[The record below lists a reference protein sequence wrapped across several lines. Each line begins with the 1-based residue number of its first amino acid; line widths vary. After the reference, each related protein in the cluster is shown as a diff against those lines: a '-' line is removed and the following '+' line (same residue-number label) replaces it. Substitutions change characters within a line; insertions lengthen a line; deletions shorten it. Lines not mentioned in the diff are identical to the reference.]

1 MALPANTGYLD
12 ESAGVVLPNNT
23 ATWATIGSS
32 TWDSWL
38 VWASAPADPMTYVSN
53 VVDLEQVRS
62 YTLKIVCD
70 ASGTVSYDVYTSNTG
85 LFEGEETVTNIA
97 AGSSGITSFNSRYY
111 AVAVNVSNTS
121 GNPVLRGFE
130 MTASEATVTFAY
142 NSLNTSTLAGST
154 SARTL
159 VLPRS
164 VSQIVDLQIQ
174 PHAGSYSMDVYVTDY
189 PTATTLLPR
198 IVSKTIAT
206 PQIAL
211 VGLDNVARDGIVD
224 IQIRAL
230 PEQYMDG
237 NNLLVR

>member
-12 ESAGVVLPNNT
+12 ESIGVVLPNNT
-23 ATWATIGSS
+23 GTWANSSATWAN
-32 TWDSWL
+32 WR
-38 VWASAPADPMTYVSN
+38 VWATAPADPMTYVSE
-53 VVDLEQVRS
+53 VVDLGQTRS
-62 YTLKIVCD
+62 YTLKIVTD
-70 ASGTVSYDVYTSNTG
+70 ASGTVSYDVYTSDTG
-85 LFEGEETVTNIA
+85 LFAGEETVTNIA
-97 AGSSGITSFNSRYY
+97 ANSSGIASFNSRYY

-130 MTASEATVTFAY
+130 MTASEATVSFDY
-142 NSLNTSTLAGST
+142 NSLNTSTLSGTS

-159 VLPRS
+159 VLPRT
-164 VSQIVDLQIQ
+164 VSQIVDMQIQ
-174 PHAGSYSMDVYVTDY
+174 PHASSYTMDVYVTDY
-189 PTATTLLPR
+189 PTATTLVPR
-198 IVSKTIAT
+198 IVSKSIST

-211 VGLDNVARDGIVD
+211 VGLDNVARDGVVD